1 MFPRGRV
8 STDSL
13 SNSFQF
19 LMISTFRK
27 FLLLSY
33 LNPLCYSL
41 SPFSFDLPQKRW
53 EKEVTLLASTSFHII
68 KDKFLNSKFSLSPFL
83 YHSTS
88 PHSLQSSRRGSHF
101 QSLVHLCRSLRKSLC
116 CLKSSSGLGEK
127 KDWQCLSSHL
137 SLEHS

>member
-41 SPFSFDLPQKRW
+41 SPFSFDLPQKEMGKRGHSF
-53 EKEVTLLASTSFHII
+53 ASTSFHII
-68 KDKFLNSKFSLSPFL
+68 KDKFLNSKMSLPPFL
-83 YHSTS
+83 YHITS
-88 PHSLQSSRRGSHF
+88 PPFLQPSWRGSIF
-101 QSLVHLCRSLRKSLC
+101 RPLVHLCCSLRNALC
-116 CLKSSSGLGEK
+116 CWEPCSGLGEQR
-127 KDWQCLSSHL
+127 DWQCMS
-137 SLEHS
+137 